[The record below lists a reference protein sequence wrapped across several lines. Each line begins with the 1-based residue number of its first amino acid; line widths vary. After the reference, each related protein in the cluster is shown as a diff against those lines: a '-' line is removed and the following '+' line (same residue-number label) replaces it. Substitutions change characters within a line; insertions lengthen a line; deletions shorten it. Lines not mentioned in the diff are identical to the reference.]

1 MLFRLPPQ
9 AMPRPVNSSTDRTWA
24 VPAGTGSLPASPADA
39 TKFLDGAA
47 TPAWSSVHDSDLSV
61 SDITTNNVS
70 TSRHGFAP
78 KAPNDATKFLDGT
91 GAYSVPPGSAGGI
104 SIKSADYALVSGDN
118 AKLLVMNSPSAHTFT
133 LPSPPPGA
141 TWNLSI
147 ANVGA
152 GTLTVSRNSLN
163 IDGAAADLTVY
174 TGAGLQVFSDGV
186 NYFTQKGMG
195 VNPADEE
202 TPSGAVNGSNQV
214 FSLAHT
220 PNPAGSLRLFS

>member
-1 MLFRLPPQ
+1 
-9 AMPRPVNSSTDRTWA
+9 
-24 VPAGTGSLPASPADA
+24 
-39 TKFLDGAA
+39 
-47 TPAWSSVHDSDLSV
+47 
-61 SDITTNNVS
+61 
-70 TSRHGFAP
+70 
-78 KAPNDATKFLDGT
+78 
-91 GAYSVPPGSAGGI
+91 
-104 SIKSADYALVSGDN
+104 
-118 AKLLVMNSPSAHTFT
+118 MNSPGAHTFT

-186 NYFTQKGMG
+186 NYFTQKGTG
-195 VNPADEE
+195 VNRADEE

-220 PNPAGSLRLFS
+220 PNPAGSLRLFLNGVLLLRGAGKDYTISGGTVTLSNATPKSAVGEWLRAWYRY